1 MRTVRIIS
9 IALFFALILSLFT
22 GCSKKDENPEGSWK
36 MESATMNGKT
46 VSAEEVGGANLELK
60 HNGDFI
66 MSDPSG
72 AGDDVKGWWSY
83 ALDKG
88 EGIASAGDM
97 EFKIKIVKGK
107 LVFNTEEEGGRSMT
121 FIRN

>member
-9 IALFFALILSLFT
+9 ITLFFALILSLFT
-22 GCSKKDENPEGSWK
+22 GCSKKDESPEGSWK

-46 VSAEEVGGANLELK
+46 VSAEEVGGANLEMT

-72 AGDDVKGWWSY
+72 VGDDIKGWWSY
-83 ALDKG
+83 AG
-88 EGIASAGDM
+88 NEGIASAGEM